1 MVVVSPARIVRP
13 RAVAL
18 LLAGVYVLLSAAYVV
33 TSTHV
38 AAVAAQSVGQLE
50 KIERVKGVIFVF
62 GSGALFYALALYFL
76 GRAERQREA
85 IVAAEH
91 RSLSGLFAASVAHDI
106 NNVAMIARLSA
117 ELLASPTTEGAVKTQ
132 AEEGLRDALVR
143 LGSLSQRL
151 MTLGRDGQPGVKRE
165 RDLVAAVERAV
176 GLARRH
182 ESLRRC
188 RITTVHPPSLL
199 MPFDEA
205 LVDRVLLNL
214 LLNAAEAT
222 RRSGRIE
229 VRLHADDE
237 AAVVEV
243 HDNGPGVPDEMRDE
257 IFDPFFTSKAGG
269 LGLGL
274 MSVRLCADA
283 HGGSISVGRSDLGGA
298 AFALRLP
305 RLVRVE

>member
-1 MVVVSPARIVRP
+1 MVVVPPHRIVRP

-18 LLAGVYVLLSAAYVV
+18 LLAGIYVLSSAAYVV

-38 AAVAAQSVGQLE
+38 AAVAAQSVAQLE
-50 KIERVKGVIFVF
+50 KIERLKGVVFVV
-62 GSGALFYALALYFL
+62 GSGALFYGLALYFL
-76 GRAERQREA
+76 RRAERQREA
-85 IVAAEH
+85 IIAAEH

-117 ELLASPTTEGAVKTQ
+117 ELMASPSTAAAARAQ

-151 MTLGRDGQPGVKRE
+151 MTLGRDGEPGVKRE
-165 RDLVAAVERAV
+165 RDLVAAIERAV

-188 RITTVHPPSLL
+188 RISTVHPPSLL

-222 RRSGRIE
+222 RRSGRVE
-229 VRLHADDE
+229 VRLRADDDN
-237 AAVVEV
+237 AVIEV
-243 HDNGPGVPDEMRDE
+243 HDNGPGVPEEIREE
-257 IFDPFFTSKAGG
+257 IFDPFFTSKTGG

-298 AFALRLP
+298 VFALRLP
-305 RLVRVE
+305 RQVRAE